1 MIFKPK
7 GKMLLAKISNSVKEI
22 VIMIK
27 INKIIIKTLIY
38 QRPIQIK
45 TIIIFI
51 CKIEL
56 IKKATSF
63 RKKKKVFS

>member
-1 MIFKPK
+1 
-7 GKMLLAKISNSVKEI
+7 MLVAKISNSVKEI
-22 VIMIK
+22 VIMIN

-45 TIIIFI
+45 TIIIYI

-56 IKKATSF
+56 IKKVTSF
-63 RKKKKVFS
+63 RKKKKVSS